1 MLDISDLH
9 VDVEGTEKLHDIN
22 LHIGQGET
30 HILMGPNGSGKSTLL
45 KAIMGGFGGY
55 TITSGSI
62 VFKGTDIT
70 EMPIHERAH
79 LGIGMMFQH
88 PPAISGGLKLGKL
101 LTATSHLGSDA
112 IEALAQTVNMERFLA
127 RDTNVGFSGGEIKRS
142 EVLQL
147 KVQQPD
153 FLMLDEPESGVDLEN
168 MGLMGKEIANLL
180 EKDVHI
186 VNRRKSGLIITHTG
200 YILDYLE
207 ADQGG
212 HVLIDGRIRCH
223 GNPREILRVVKEKGY
238 GECLRCKQM

>member
-9 VDVEGTEKLHDIN
+9 VSVDNTEVLHDIN
-22 LHIGQGET
+22 LHIGPGET

-45 KAIMGGFGGY
+45 KSIMGFDAY

-62 VFKGTDIT
+62 TFKGKDLTD
-70 EMPIHERAH
+70 MPINERAH
-79 LGIGMMFQH
+79 LGIGMMFQQ
-88 PPAISGGLKLGKL
+88 PPAVSGLKLGKL
-101 LTATSHLGSDA
+101 LAATSHRGEDA
-112 IEALAQTVNMERFLA
+112 IEALAQSVNMEHFLS
-127 RDTNVGFSGGEIKRS
+127 RDVNVGFSGGELKRS

-168 MGLMGKEIANLL
+168 MSLMGKEIAGLL
-180 EKDVHI
+180 EKDVRI

-207 ADQGG
+207 ADQG
-212 HVLIDGRIRCH
+212 HVMINGQIRCH

-238 GECLRCKQM
+238 GECLRCKQI

>member
-9 VDVEGTEKLHDIN
+9 VNVDGTEKLHDIN

-45 KAIMGGFGGY
+45 KAIMGFGGY

-62 VFKGTDIT
+62 IFKGQDIT
-70 EMPIHERAH
+70 GMPIHERAH

-88 PPAISGGLKLGKL
+88 PPTISGLKLGKL
-101 LTATSHLGSDA
+101 LAATSHLGEGA
-112 IEALAQTVNMERFLA
+112 IEALAQAVNMEHFLA

-168 MGLMGKEIANLL
+168 MSLMGKEIAGLL

-186 VNRRKSGLIITHTG
+186 VNRRRSGLIITHTG

-207 ADQGG
+207 ADQG
-212 HVLIDGRIRCH
+212 HVLIDGQIRCH

-238 GECLRCKQM
+238 GECVRCKQM

>member
-9 VDVEGTEKLHDIN
+9 VSVDGTEVLHDIN

-30 HILMGPNGSGKSTLL
+30 HVLMGPNGSGKSTLL
-45 KAIMGGFGGY
+45 KAVMGFGGY
-55 TITSGSI
+55 AITSGSI
-62 VFKGTDIT
+62 VFKGKDIT
-70 EMPIHERAH
+70 NVPIHERAH

-88 PPAISGGLKLGKL
+88 PPAISGLKLGKL
-101 LTATSHLGSDA
+101 LVATSHMEKDA
-112 IEALAQTVNMERFLA
+112 IEALAQSVNMDHFLD
-127 RDTNVGFSGGEIKRS
+127 RDINVGFSGGEIKRS

-168 MGLMGKEIANLL
+168 MNLMGKEIAGLL
-180 EKDVHI
+180 EKDIHI
-186 VNRRKSGLIITHTG
+186 VNRQRSGLIITHTG

-207 ADQGG
+207 ADQG
-212 HVLIDGRIRCH
+212 HVLINGQIRCH